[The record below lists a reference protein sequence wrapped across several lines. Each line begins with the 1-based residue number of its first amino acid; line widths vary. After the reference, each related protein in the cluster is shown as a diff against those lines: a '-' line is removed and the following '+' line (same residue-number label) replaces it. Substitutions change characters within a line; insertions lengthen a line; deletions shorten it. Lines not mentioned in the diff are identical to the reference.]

1 MGEGEHDGERL
12 PQADGPLVRVH
23 LYDGQTLYAVVQTR
37 QQERDGSW
45 WYRLCIYLPSPV
57 QTYGRYSDAPSPV
70 VFTAPARLCDPIDG
84 QPYGIVPSARHGVP
98 MAWAVE
104 VGDDDVA
111 RVVHRSD
118 CRSERGA
125 VLGATAA
132 QARAALER
140 GADPCDVC
148 RPDRALHGA

>member
-1 MGEGEHDGERL
+1 VSNPAARPGSFRPKDHGIA
-12 PQADGPLVRVH
+12 Q
-23 LYDGQTLYAVVQTR
+23 GQNTASSPV
-37 QQERDGSW
+37 
-45 WYRLCIYLPSPV
+45 SPV

-84 QPYGIVPSARHGVP
+84 QPYGIVPTARHGVP

-111 RVVHRSD
+111 RVVHRGD
-118 CRSERGA
+118 CRPERGA

-140 GADPCDVC
+140 GAEPCDVC
-148 RPDRALHGA
+148 RPDRALRSG